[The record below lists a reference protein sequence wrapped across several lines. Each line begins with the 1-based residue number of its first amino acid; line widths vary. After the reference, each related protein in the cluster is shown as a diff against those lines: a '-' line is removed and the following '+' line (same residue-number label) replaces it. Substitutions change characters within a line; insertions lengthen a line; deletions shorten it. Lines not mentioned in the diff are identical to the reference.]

1 MECFSLNSHAGYT
14 EYELGRTLGAVLL
27 GFSVYEVVCSG
38 LSTSRTH
45 HVCWQHASALRAHLI
60 FVECHGH
67 LWTTGGRTGYTANH
81 AHAYG
86 VMIVVHVEDLLLLCA
101 QISRHSL
108 SGTICS
114 GSMIHV
120 GEAHGSWHEYVVV
133 LALRSLHTAHL
144 LWIVLTALRHASAGT
159 IRRLNSRRLHEV
171 VLVLGHARLVKV
183 LVLLILLRVFITVVR
198 HVASVATDCTLLIV
212 AVQVLYVE
220 AASALMITEAVTT

>member
-1 MECFSLNSHAGYT
+1 MRVHGVRS
-14 EYELGRTLGAVLL
+14 VLL
-27 GFSVYEVVCSG
+27 LRADFLSVYEVVCSG

-60 FVECHGH
+60 FVEGH
-67 LWTTGGRTGYTANH
+67 SHLGTTGGRTGYTANH

-86 VMIVVHVEDLLLLCA
+86 VMIVVHVKDLLLLCA
-101 QISRHSL
+101 QISRHL
-108 SGTICS
+108 TGTICS
-114 GSMIHV
+114 GPMIHV
-120 GEAHGSWHEYVVV
+120 GEAHGPWHEYVVV
-133 LALRSLHTAHL
+133 LALGSLHTAHL
-144 LWIVLTALRHASAGT
+144 LWIVLTALRHASTGT

-171 VLVLGHARLVKV
+171 VVVLGHARLVKL
-183 LVLLILLRVFITVVR
+183 LVLLILLRLLRVFITVVR